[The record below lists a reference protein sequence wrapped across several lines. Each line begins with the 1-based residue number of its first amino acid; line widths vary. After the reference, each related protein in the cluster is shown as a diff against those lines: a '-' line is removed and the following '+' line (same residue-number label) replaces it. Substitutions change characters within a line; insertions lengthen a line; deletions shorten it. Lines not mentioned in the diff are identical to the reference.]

1 MARKKQENSPSPEA
15 TESSAEIEETVE
27 TLKKPLPPYSTQDFD
42 TAEFLN
48 LNGVHPVSCSGTPM
62 TFEYSPFES
71 HKIEKLLLERMGGKT

>member
-1 MARKKQENSPSPEA
+1 MARKKQETSPFPESNEPSSV
-15 TESSAEIEETVE
+15 ESEVK
-27 TLKKPLPPYSTQDFD
+27 TLKALKPFSTQDFD

-48 LNGVHPVSCSGTPM
+48 LNGVHPISCTGTPM